1 MKRREGSVVWKW
13 SQPDCIDTLF
23 AFFFI
28 WADNNFGNSWFW
40 VDNNFGKICLADNL
54 KNVSHWGEGW
64 GSGLGAGGLSCKG
77 SGLTFKQGLALLC
90 I

>member
-1 MKRREGSVVWKW
+1 MEHLRFFG
-13 SQPDCIDTLF
+13 TLF
-23 AFFFI
+23 ARFLEGAHKIFGKIPFY
-28 WADNNFGNSWFW
+28 ADNNFRKSLSGGMAISP
-40 VDNNFGKICLADNL
+40 CLADNL

-64 GSGLGAGGLSCKG
+64 GSGLGAGSLSSKG